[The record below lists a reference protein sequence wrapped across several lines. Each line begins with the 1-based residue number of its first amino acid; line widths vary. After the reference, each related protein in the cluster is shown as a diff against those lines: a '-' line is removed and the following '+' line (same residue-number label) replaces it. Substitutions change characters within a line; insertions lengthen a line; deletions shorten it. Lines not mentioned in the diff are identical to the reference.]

1 MLGELQFNPSV
12 RDGKPEKCIACGN
25 PLHHKSEHYCS
36 KKCATKMESESI
48 GDVPAFLSKWKL
60 RKYKEF
66 KDPLYMLRK
75 KTRRK
80 TYDLLKK
87 DIIQKQPCVVCGIH
101 DVIAHHKDYSRH
113 NDVIWICESIIQG
126 IMMAKWAF
134 SITNYGG
141 IPSGSYPE
149 VCVMGRCQ
157 GNIKNLNRNLK
168 RNERLRRGK
177 GLFKI

>member
-1 MLGELQFNPSV
+1 
-12 RDGKPEKCIACGN
+12 
-25 PLHHKSEHYCS
+25 
-36 KKCATKMESESI
+36 
-48 GDVPAFLSKWKL
+48 
-60 RKYKEF
+60 
-66 KDPLYMLRK
+66 MLRK

-134 SITNYGG
+134 SITNYG
-141 IPSGSYPE
+141 
-149 VCVMGRCQ
+149 
-157 GNIKNLNRNLK
+157 
-168 RNERLRRGK
+168 ERLLPRSMRDGNMPGK
-177 GLFKI
+177 YQKLKSQFKKK